1 MEEMQTGSDGWK
13 LGAVIEAAT
22 NSPLKELD
30 TAHLKSIKNL
40 VRSSDNN
47 VHAAVRFLMDIMNKN
62 HSQVRFLAVL
72 IIDELFSRSKLFRGL
87 WVQRFERF
95 LLLSV
100 GFRREHPLP
109 PPSDRA
115 SLLRSKTLEFL
126 EVWNHKFGQHYS
138 QLRLGYHYLKNILRL
153 QFPNPN
159 PHIDSRDSDR
169 QRQQRAA
176 RSQELLRSKFQT
188 LTQNFP
194 AFKSEIQSTI
204 DEIGQ
209 CFEILKQQ
217 KEDKEKQGDEDF
229 EEYEY
234 YTSSTSAKLRQIR
247 EEAMNEEQELV
258 ESRDNEAVFDVVR
271 ELYKLLTTRHLPTVQ
286 EWLQVIMKV
295 DLPDNNKASESMLKE
310 VIDLR
315 NMLLSARA
323 KCEGLGCKS
332 TTDTQEDEVMWEEG
346 VIEALHLNEKLAS
359 GLVDNKA
366 PEVQENIFSSGEC
379 SKAKTAPLNQK
390 TAPLNQKL
398 LQEAPVLPWGS
409 YLDTWGSSSATPANQ
424 RGLEVESHWG
434 RVDLDAVIPPE
445 RAAEFNVCATYYKD
459 QPPEIQP
466 CNARLRNGGLCQR
479 RDMRVCPFH
488 GPIRPRDSHGNPI
501 EEKSDSGAAFEQPDT
516 LRTEENNGQRTS
528 TASACQTEDADI
540 LSSQLKSVSS
550 EEQTVRLIA
559 AQAVENVR
567 SRDEEMKKRK
577 QADSTSARKAKLKKV
592 REHNDSVLRASAMVS
607 TRQGLGEAMGED
619 LEGWSSSMVTH
630 KKAKQTLSSM
640 LKKKTTPKDRLAQK
654 LLNARVS
661 DATVRQVTKDEETK
675 YKHSFAN
682 QW

>member
-1 MEEMQTGSDGWK
+1 MEEMQTGRDGRK
-13 LGAVIEAAT
+13 LWCVIEAAT
-22 NSPLKELD
+22 HSPLKELD
-30 TAHLKSIKNL
+30 AAHLKTIKNL

-47 VHAAVRFLMDIMNKN
+47 VHAAVGFLMDIMNKN
-62 HSQVRFLAVL
+62 HSQVRYLAVL

-87 WVQRFERF
+87 WVHRFERF

-100 GFRREHPLP
+100 GFRKEHSLP

-126 EVWNHKFGQHYS
+126 EVWNNKFGQHYR
-138 QLRLGYHYLKNILRL
+138 QLRLGYNYLKNILRL

-159 PHIDSRDSDR
+159 PAIDSRDADR

-188 LTQNFP
+188 LSQNFP
-194 AFKSEIQSTI
+194 AFKSEVHSTI
-204 DEIGQ
+204 NEIER

-217 KEDKEKQGDEDF
+217 QEEKDKLGVEDF
-229 EEYEY
+229 EEYE
-234 YTSSTSAKLRQIR
+234 YTSSTSAKLRRIR
-247 EEAMNEEQELV
+247 EEAMNEEQKLV

-271 ELYKLLTTRHLPTVQ
+271 ELYKLLTTRHLPTIQ
-286 EWLQVIMKV
+286 EWLQVVMKV
-295 DLPDNNKASESMLKE
+295 DLPNNNNASESMLKE

-315 NMLLSARA
+315 NTLQSARG
-323 KCEGLGCKS
+323 KCEGLGCKL
-332 TTDTQEDEVMWEEG
+332 TADTQEDEVMWEEG
-346 VIEALHLNEKLAS
+346 VIEAARSDEKLAS
-359 GLVDNKA
+359 GLVDDKDDKA
-366 PEVQENIFSSGEC
+366 PEVQESICPSGEC
-379 SKAKTAPLNQK
+379 SKAKTAPLS
-390 TAPLNQKL
+390 QKL

-409 YLDTWGSSSATPANQ
+409 YLDTWGSNSATPANQ
-424 RGLEVESHWG
+424 RGLEVENHWG
-434 RVDLDAVIPPE
+434 RVDSDAVIPPE
-445 RAAEFNVCATYYKD
+445 RAAEFNVRATYYKD
-459 QPPEIQP
+459 QQPEIQP
-466 CNARLRNGGLCQR
+466 CNAPLRNGGLCQR
-479 RDMRVCPFH
+479 QDLRVCPFH
-488 GPIRPRDSHGNPI
+488 GPIKPRDSHGNPI
-501 EEKSDSGAAFEQPDT
+501 EEKPNSAPAVEQPAA
-516 LRTEENNGQRTS
+516 LRTEENDGKRTS
-528 TASACQTEDADI
+528 TASTCEIEDADM

-559 AQAVENVR
+559 AKAVENVR
-567 SRDEEMKKRK
+567 SRDEELKKRK
-577 QADSTSARKAKLKKV
+577 HADSISARKAKLKKV
-592 REHNDSVLRASAMVS
+592 REHNDSVLRASAMIS

-619 LEGWSSSMVTH
+619 LEGCSDSMTNQ

-661 DATVRQVTKDEETK
+661 DATVRQVTKDEEIK

>member
-1 MEEMQTGSDGWK
+1 MEEMQTGSDGRK
-13 LGAVIEAAT
+13 LGWVIEAAT

-30 TAHLKSIKNL
+30 AAHLKSIKNL

-47 VHAAVRFLMDIMNKN
+47 VHAAVGFLMDIMNKN
-62 HSQVRFLAVL
+62 HSQVRYLAVL

-126 EVWNHKFGQHYS
+126 EIWNHKFGQHYR

-159 PHIDSRDSDR
+159 PNIDSRDADR

-188 LTQNFP
+188 LSQNFP
-194 AFKSEIQSTI
+194 ALKSEIHSTI
-204 DEIGQ
+204 DEIGR

-217 KEDKEKQGDEDF
+217 QEEKEKQGDEDF

-234 YTSSTSAKLRQIR
+234 YTSSTSAKLRHIR
-247 EEAMNEEQELV
+247 EEAMNEEQGLV

-271 ELYKLLTTRHLPTVQ
+271 ELYKLLTTRHLPTIQ

-295 DLPDNNKASESMLKE
+295 DLPDNNNASRSMLKE

-315 NMLLSARA
+315 NTLQSARA

-332 TTDTQEDEVMWEEG
+332 TADTQEDEVMWEEG
-346 VIEALHLNEKLAS
+346 VIEAAHPNEKLAS
-359 GLVDNKA
+359 GLVDDKA
-366 PEVQENIFSSGEC
+366 PEVQENIFPSGEC
-379 SKAKTAPLNQK
+379 SKAKAAPLNK
-390 TAPLNQKL
+390 KL

-409 YLDTWGSSSATPANQ
+409 YLDTWGSNSATPANQ
-424 RGLEVESHWG
+424 RGLEVENHWG

-445 RAAEFNVCATYYKD
+445 RAAEFNVCATYYED
-459 QPPEIQP
+459 QPPEIQS
-466 CNARLRNGGLCQR
+466 CNAPLRNGGLCQR
-479 RDMRVCPFH
+479 RDLRVCPFH
-488 GPIRPRDSHGNPI
+488 GLIKPRDSHGNPI
-501 EEKSDSGAAFEQPDT
+501 AEKPDSVTAVEQPDA
-516 LRTEENNGQRTS
+516 LRTEENDGKRTS
-528 TASACQTEDADI
+528 TASTCQIEDADI

-567 SRDEEMKKRK
+567 SIDEEMKKRK
-577 QADSTSARKAKLKKV
+577 HADRISARKAKLKKV
-592 REHNDSVLRASAMVS
+592 REHNDSVLRSSALIS

-619 LEGWSSSMVTH
+619 LEGWSGSMT
-630 KKAKQTLSSM
+630 KNKTAKQTLSSM

-661 DATVRQVTKDEETK
+661 DATVRQMTKDEETK
-675 YKHSFAN
+675 YKRSFAN

>member
-1 MEEMQTGSDGWK
+1 MEEMQTGSDRRK
-13 LGAVIEAAT
+13 LGCVIEAAT
-22 NSPLKELD
+22 HSPLKELD
-30 TAHLKSIKNL
+30 AAHLKTIKNL

-47 VHAAVRFLMDIMNKN
+47 VHAAVGFLMDIMNKN
-62 HSQVRFLAVL
+62 HSQVRYLAVL

-100 GFRREHPLP
+100 GFRSEHSLP

-126 EVWNHKFGQHYS
+126 EVWNHNFGQHYR

-159 PHIDSRDSDR
+159 PAIDSRDADR
-169 QRQQRAA
+169 KRQQRAA

-188 LTQNFP
+188 LSQNFP
-194 AFKSEIQSTI
+194 AFKSEVDSTI
-204 DEIGQ
+204 DEIER

-217 KEDKEKQGDEDF
+217 QEEKERQGDEDF

-234 YTSSTSAKLRQIR
+234 TSSTSAKLRLIR
-247 EEAMNEEQELV
+247 EEAMNEEQKLV
-258 ESRDNEAVFDVVR
+258 ENRDNEAVFDVVR
-271 ELYKLLTTRHLPTVQ
+271 ELYKLLTTRHLPTIQ

-295 DLPDNNKASESMLKE
+295 DLPDNNNASESMLKE

-315 NMLLSARA
+315 NTLQSARG
-323 KCEGLGCKS
+323 KCEGLGCKL
-332 TTDTQEDEVMWEEG
+332 TADTPEDEVMWEEG
-346 VIEALHLNEKLAS
+346 VIEAARPDEKLAS
-359 GLVDNKA
+359 GLVEDKA
-366 PEVQENIFSSGEC
+366 PEIQESIFPSGGC
-379 SKAKTAPLNQK
+379 SKAKTAPLSR
-390 TAPLNQKL
+390 KL

-409 YLDTWGSSSATPANQ
+409 YLDTWGSNSATPANQ
-424 RGLEVESHWG
+424 RGLEVENHWG

-459 QPPEIQP
+459 QQPEIQP
-466 CNARLRNGGLCQR
+466 CNAPLRNGGLCQR
-479 RDMRVCPFH
+479 QDLRVCPFH
-488 GPIRPRDSHGNPI
+488 GPIKPRDSHGNPI
-501 EEKSDSGAAFEQPDT
+501 EEKSNSAPAVKQPAT
-516 LRTEENNGQRTS
+516 LRTEENDGKRTN
-528 TASACQTEDADI
+528 TASTCQIEDTDI

-559 AQAVENVR
+559 VKAVENVR

-577 QADSTSARKAKLKKV
+577 HADNISARKAKLKKV
-592 REHNDSVLRASAMVS
+592 REHNDSVLRASSMIS
-607 TRQGLGEAMGED
+607 SRQGLGEAMGED
-619 LEGWSSSMVTH
+619 LEGWSDSMTNQ

>member
-1 MEEMQTGSDGWK
+1 MEKMQTESDGWK
-13 LGAVIEAAT
+13 LGGVIEAAT

-30 TAHLKSIKNL
+30 AVHLKSIKNL

-47 VHAAVRFLMDIMNKN
+47 VHAAVRYLMDIMNKN

-72 IIDELFSRSKLFRGL
+72 IIDELFIRSKLFRGL

-126 EVWNHKFGQHYS
+126 EVWNHKFGQHYR

-159 PHIDSRDSDR
+159 PFIDSRDAHR

-229 EEYEY
+229 GEYEY

-247 EEAMNEEQELV
+247 EEAMIEEQELV

-271 ELYKLLTTRHLPTVQ
+271 ELYKLLTTRHLPTIQ
-286 EWLQVIMKV
+286 EWLQVMMRV
-295 DLPDNNKASESMLKE
+295 DLPDNNKVSESMLKE

-315 NMLLSARA
+315 NMLQSARA
-323 KCEGLGCKS
+323 KCESLGCKS

-346 VIEALHLNEKLAS
+346 VIEAVHPNEKLAS
-359 GLVDNKA
+359 VLVDNKA
-366 PEVQENIFSSGEC
+366 PEVQENILLSGEC
-379 SKAKTAPLNQK
+379 SKAKA
-390 TAPLNQKL
+390 APLNQKL

-424 RGLEVESHWG
+424 RGLEVENHWG

-459 QPPEIQP
+459 QPQEIHP
-466 CNARLRNGGLCQR
+466 CNAPLRSGGLCQR
-479 RDMRVCPFH
+479 RDLRVCPFH
-488 GPIRPRDSHGNPI
+488 GPIRPRDSYGNPI
-501 EEKSDSGAAFEQPDT
+501 EEKSDSVAAVEQLDA

-528 TASACQTEDADI
+528 TASACQTEDVDI

-567 SRDEEMKKRK
+567 NRDEEMKKQK
-577 QADSTSARKAKLKKV
+577 QVDSTLARKAKLKKV

-619 LEGWSSSMVTH
+619 LEGWSGSMSTH